1 MLVALIDADIL
12 TYSIPFSLQEGKGE
26 EAHIP
31 EGQEQFL
38 GVRIDDF
45 IQSIMDETKAD
56 DYKVFINGKD
66 NFRLR
71 YPTYK
76 ANRTSMVK
84 PILHYA
90 ARDYLVNHHLA
101 TVVDGM
107 ETDDALAIEQTIAMN
122 NDFGYSTVI
131 CSIDKDLLQVPGKH
145 YRWPIAH
152 AKEPKAEHLT
162 ITYEQGLVNL
172 YRQALTGDKVDN
184 IGYELVN
191 GSQKK
196 AHYIRGIGDAKTKKI
211 VTKDMSE
218 KEMYEAVLEVYTN
231 KKGTEQDLVDNMHQ
245 LYMRRSEDDE
255 YRIPA

>member
-1 MLVALIDADIL
+1 MLIALIDADIL

-26 EAHIP
+26 EAYIP

-76 ANRTSMVK
+76 ANRASMVK
-84 PILHYA
+84 PILHHA

-101 TVVDGM
+101 IVVDGM
-107 ETDDALAIEQTIAMN
+107 ETDDALAIEQTLAMN
-122 NDFGYSTVI
+122 NDFGYTTVI

-152 AKEPKAEHLT
+152 AKEPKAEHIT

-184 IGYELVN
+184 IIGLKGY
-191 GSQKK
+191 GPKK
-196 AHYIRGIGDAKTKKI
+196 AEKLITEE
-211 VTKDMSE
+211 MSE
-218 KEMYEAVLEVYTN
+218 KEMYETCVEHYLLKER
-231 KKGTEQDLVDNMHQ
+231 TEQELIDNMHQ
-245 LYMRRSEDDE
+245 LYMRRREDDE
-255 YRIPA
+255 WRKPE